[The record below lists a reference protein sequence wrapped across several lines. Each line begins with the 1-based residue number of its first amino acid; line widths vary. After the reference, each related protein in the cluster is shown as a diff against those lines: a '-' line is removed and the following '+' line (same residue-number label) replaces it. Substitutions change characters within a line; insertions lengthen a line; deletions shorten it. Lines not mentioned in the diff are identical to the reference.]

1 MKKNATLILVAA
13 LAGTPALAASG
24 PFLSLYNTNFVV
36 LLAFLVFVGIIL
48 WAKAPAKIAGL
59 LDARAVRIKADL
71 DEARALRDEAKA
83 VLAAFEAKQKEVEA
97 QSARIVAAAKAE
109 AEAAATQA
117 KADLKIS
124 IERRM
129 AAAEDQ
135 IASAQ
140 NAAIRQVRQ
149 QAATVAV
156 AAASDVLAKQ
166 STAAG
171 VAASIDDAIAQVEAK
186 LH

>member
-1 MKKNATLILVAA
+1 MKNLSLLTAVA
-13 LAGTPALAASG
+13 LTGTPALAASG
-24 PFLSLYNTNFVV
+24 PYFSLHNTNFVV

-59 LDARAVRIKADL
+59 LDARAVQIKAQL

-83 VLAAFEAKQKEVEA
+83 VLASFEAKQREVEV

-117 KADLKIS
+117 KADLKTS

-135 IASAQ
+135 ITSAQ
-140 NAAIRQVRQ
+140 AAAIRQVRQ
-149 QAATVAV
+149 QAAALAI

-171 VAASIDDAIAQVEAK
+171 VAASIDEAIAQVEAK

>member
-1 MKKNATLILVAA
+1 MKKLIASLVALSA
-13 LAGTPALAASG
+13 TPAFAAG
-24 PFLSLYNTNFVV
+24 GTFFSLHNTNFVV

-48 WAKAPAKIAGL
+48 WAKAPAKIGGL
-59 LDARAVRIKADL
+59 LDARAMQIKAQL

-83 VLAAFEAKQKEVEA
+83 VLASFEAKQKEVEA

-117 KADLKIS
+117 KADLKIA

-135 IASAQ
+135 ISSAQ
-140 NAAIRQVRQ
+140 AAAIRQVRQ
-149 QAATVAV
+149 QAATLAI

-166 STAAG
+166 ATAAG
-171 VAASIDDAIAQVEAK
+171 VAVSIDEAIAQVEAK